1 MRSMTDAVGGVPSI
15 ADPVPGLNMRRTL
28 FRLVTTLAVVGTAT
42 DARAQLNASEPAS
55 VSQVVDGSKITVEYS
70 RPRARG
76 RTGLFGTEV
85 KFGEVWTPG
94 ANQATTLAV
103 SKDAMING
111 HPVAKGKYSVWM
123 VVQPGQWELV
133 LDRDTTLFHTQKP
146 KVRPGQVR
154 FAVPREHH
162 AFTETLTWSFPTV
175 RTSGMTLVMQWDTV
189 SVPLEIKV
197 TPSFTTM
204 VSAEAGQRV
213 AGTYH
218 WLWAPAFAKPR
229 VGDTTLTSDPPMKDP
244 KATFT
249 VRYVGGELHA
259 TIDPPAFDDPSYGE
273 YVLVQKKG
281 DLYSFGRV
289 DRGELIEVWDF
300 NALQFTVAN
309 GRPDSFEV
317 RGTDDALWA
326 SGKAAR

>member
-1 MRSMTDAVGGVPSI
+1 MRS
-15 ADPVPGLNMRRTL
+15 TL
-28 FRLVTTLAVVGTAT
+28 WCLVSALALVGTAT
-42 DARAQLNASEPAS
+42 SAGAQLNASEPAS
-55 VSQVVDGSKITVEYS
+55 VSQVVDGTKVTVEYS

-85 KFGEVWTPG
+85 AFGHVWTPG

-103 SKDAMING
+103 NKDVSIDG

-123 VVQPGQWELV
+123 VVDRGDWELV
-133 LDRDTTLFHTQKP
+133 LDRDTTLYHTQGP
-146 KVRPGQVR
+146 KRRPGQVR
-154 FAVPREHH
+154 FTVPREHR

-175 RTSGMTLVMQWDTV
+175 RTSGMTLAMQWDTV
-189 SVPLEIKV
+189 YVPLEIKV
-197 TPSFTTM
+197 TPTFTTT
-204 VSAEAGQRV
+204 VSADAGQRV

-218 WLWAPAFAKPR
+218 WLWAPAFANPR
-229 VGDTTLTSDPPMKDP
+229 VGDTTLATDPPMKDP

-259 TIDPPAFDDPSYGE
+259 TIDPPAWGDPSYGE
-273 YVLVQKKG
+273 YVLIQKKG

-309 GRPDSFEV
+309 GHPDSFEV

-326 SGKAAR
+326 TGKAAR